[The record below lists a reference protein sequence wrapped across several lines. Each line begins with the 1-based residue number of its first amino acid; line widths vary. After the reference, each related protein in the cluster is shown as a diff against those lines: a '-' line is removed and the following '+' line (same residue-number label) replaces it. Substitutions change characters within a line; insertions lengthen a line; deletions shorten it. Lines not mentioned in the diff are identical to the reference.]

1 MDRPA
6 LDNSRSSGETPAQH
20 AQAQAQVTFTDRSMK
35 LMEEA
40 A

>member
-6 LDNSRSSGETPAQH
+6 LDNSRSSGKTPAQY
-20 AQAQAQVTFTDRSMK
+20 AQAQITFTNRSMK
-35 LMEEA
+35 WMEEA